1 MVCTCNCDSEDG
13 SINVGCNVPA
23 EMVSAKDQTV
33 SSTLVVPSVQLSDA
47 GRVIVCIAQSNNI
60 TTGRTNNVTLDII
73 REC

>member
-1 MVCTCNCDSEDG
+1 MVCTCTCNSDDVE
-13 SINVGCNVPA
+13 CNVPA

-73 REC
+73 REY